1 MDFKEFPLPRIDDYQ
16 AALNIAQ
23 EALREKNPGKI
34 CRNADA
40 RWNSSEKGGKMT
52 LPLLNRE
59 VEITYPRG
67 EVVYEGGEES
77 PSLQEQI
84 LILHYLLQVR
94 DTFLMG
100 KLITF
105 REIPSGEF
113 YYEAF
118 LKRAQIPL
126 LNSFGQKPERLLV
139 AGQKLGG
146 KKANLGD
153 VSMTFRPF
161 PKIPLTLVLWR
172 GDEEFPPNGSI
183 LFDSTIGL
191 FLSGED
197 IAFLSGTVV
206 YKLLALT

>member
-1 MDFKEFPLPRIDDYQ
+1 MKEFPLPRIDDYQ

-23 EALREKNPGKI
+23 EALREKNPGEI

-40 RWNSSEKGGKMT
+40 RWDSSEKGGKMT
-52 LPLLNRE
+52 LPFLNRE
-59 VEITYPRG
+59 VEITHPRG
-67 EVVYEGGEES
+67 EVVYEGKEES

-94 DTFLMG
+94 DTLPTG

-105 REIPSGEF
+105 REIPGGEF

-126 LNSFGQKPERLLV
+126 LNSFGQKPELLLV

-153 VSMTFRPF
+153 ISMTFRPF

-197 IAFLSGTVV
+197 IAFLSGAVV
-206 YKLLALT
+206 YKLLALGA

>member
-1 MDFKEFPLPRIDDYQ
+1 LPRIDDYQ

-52 LPLLNRE
+52 LPFLNRE

-126 LNSFGQKPERLLV
+126 LNSFGQRPERLLV

>member
-1 MDFKEFPLPRIDDYQ
+1 LPRIDDYQ